1 HKKATK
7 EEVEEAAKMAD
18 VHDNITS
25 FTDGY
30 QTKVGG
36 RGVTLSGGQK
46 QRISIARAFIRKPK
60 ILVFDDCL
68 SAVDIKTEDVIL
80 KHLKKMMKTCTS
92 IIISHRISSIKQAE
106 QIIVLDEGM
115 IIESGTHQQLLQKQ
129 GVYFEMHQLQL
140 TEDNTLA

>member
-1 HKKATK
+1 
-7 EEVEEAAKMAD
+7 
-18 VHDNITS
+18 
-25 FTDGY
+25 
-30 QTKVGG
+30 
-36 RGVTLSGGQK
+36 
-46 QRISIARAFIRKPK
+46 
-60 ILVFDDCL
+60 
-68 SAVDIKTEDVIL
+68 
-80 KHLKKMMKTCTS
+80 MMKTCTS